1 MVFFDVLANAV
12 NSFYLT
18 LSLCLN
24 LCLLMEL
31 VGGITF
37 AVKDFSCSAR
47 VFSLFF
53 SSLMDISINTPPFFI
68 LEKWRAKNYDPV
80 SHLSVSSNIFENIV
94 NNKFDDYLEKCSIF
108 SDSQFGFRSCWST
121 ANLLAVVSDRITRPF
136 KNSGATQAAVLDI
149 SKAFDSV

>member
-68 LEKWRAKNYDPV
+68 LEK
-80 SHLSVSSNIFENIV
+80 
-94 NNKFDDYLEKCSIF
+94 
-108 SDSQFGFRSCWST
+108 
-121 ANLLAVVSDRITRPF
+121 
-136 KNSGATQAAVLDI
+136 
-149 SKAFDSV
+149 